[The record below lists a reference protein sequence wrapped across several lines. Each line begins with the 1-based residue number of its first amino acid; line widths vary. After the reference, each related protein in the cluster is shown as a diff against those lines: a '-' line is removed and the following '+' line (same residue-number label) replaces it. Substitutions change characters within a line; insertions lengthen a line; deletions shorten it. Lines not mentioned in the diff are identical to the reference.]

1 MLIDTI
7 FFLLGFIFLIKGAD
21 LLVDGSSS
29 IAKKYGISNFVI
41 GLTIVAFGT
50 SMPELLV
57 STLASFKGSAGVAL
71 GNIIGSNI
79 SNTLL
84 ILGISAVIRPLLV
97 KKNTVNKEIP
107 FSLLAVL
114 AVGFLVNDKIIDG
127 FQSSILTR
135 IDGFVLILFFV
146 IFIYYTF
153 GISKDEST
161 ILESISEEK
170 IETYKFYHSAALIMA
185 GLVGLYFG
193 GEWIVGS
200 AINFAKIFNISETLI
215 GLTIIAV
222 GTSLPELAA
231 SAVAAYRGKTDI
243 AVGNVVGS
251 NIFNIL
257 WVLGISSVIAPIPF
271 STILNVDFFILF
283 AVTILLLFLIFVGKR
298 NILGRVEG
306 SFLIFLYIIYL
317 IFIIFRG

>member
-200 AINFAKIFNISETLI
+200 AINFAKIFNISET
-215 GLTIIAV
+215 
-222 GTSLPELAA
+222 SLPELAA

-306 SFLIFLYIIYL
+306 SFSIFLYIIYL

>member
-1 MLIDTI
+1 
-7 FFLLGFIFLIKGAD
+7 
-21 LLVDGSSS
+21 V
-29 IAKKYGISNFVI
+29 
-41 GLTIVAFGT
+41 
-50 SMPELLV
+50 
-57 STLASFKGSAGVAL
+57 
-71 GNIIGSNI
+71 
-79 SNTLL
+79 
-84 ILGISAVIRPLLV
+84 
-97 KKNTVNKEIP
+97 
-107 FSLLAVL
+107 
-114 AVGFLVNDKIIDG
+114 
-127 FQSSILTR
+127 
-135 IDGFVLILFFV
+135 FV

>member
-135 IDGFVLILFFV
+135 IDGFVLILF
-146 IFIYYTF
+146 
-153 GISKDEST
+153 
-161 ILESISEEK
+161 
-170 IETYKFYHSAALIMA
+170 
-185 GLVGLYFG
+185 
-193 GEWIVGS
+193 
-200 AINFAKIFNISETLI
+200 
-215 GLTIIAV
+215 
-222 GTSLPELAA
+222 
-231 SAVAAYRGKTDI
+231 
-243 AVGNVVGS
+243 
-251 NIFNIL
+251 
-257 WVLGISSVIAPIPF
+257 LGISSVIAPIPF

-306 SFLIFLYIIYL
+306 SFLIFLYNIYH
-317 IFIIFRG
+317 ISGIRQGKY